1 MSVATPA
8 GIKQSPTARESL
20 RGEEFRAAL
29 EEALTAAEA
38 DDRIG
43 PLIAATKLRITFRF
57 TDVGLTLNVAAGDP
71 QDRNLSWSWGENSEP
86 SKLELTMDSATAN
99 RFLQGRESLAIAI
112 ARGHAKVRG
121 GSRNALLGLPA
132 TRLLCQS
139 YREVVTT
146 EHPALAAD

>member
-1 MSVATPA
+1 MGATQE
-8 GIKQSPTARESL
+8 KL
-20 RGEEFRAAL
+20 RVEEFRAAL
-29 EEALTAAEA
+29 EETLASAEA
-38 DDRIG
+38 DDRVG
-43 PLIAATKLRITFRF
+43 PMIAATNLRITFRF
-57 TDVGLTLNVAAGDP
+57 PDVGLTLNVVAGDRE
-71 QDRNLSWSWGENSEP
+71 DRNLTWSWGEDPVP

-121 GSRNALLGLPA
+121 GSRSALLGLPA

-139 YREVVTT
+139 YREVVTS

>member
-1 MSVATPA
+1 MAATQE
-8 GIKQSPTARESL
+8 KL
-20 RGEEFRAAL
+20 RVEEFRAAL
-29 EEALTAAEA
+29 EETLASAEA

-43 PLIAATKLRITFRF
+43 PMIATTNLRITFRF
-57 TDVGLTLNVAAGDP
+57 PDVGLTLNVAAGGG
-71 QDRNLSWSWGENSEP
+71 QDRNLSWSWGEEAEP

-121 GSRNALLGLPA
+121 GSRSALLGLPA

-139 YREVVTT
+139 YREVVTS